1 MAIITSGQITMVDL
15 SDAPVLSAF
24 ITAGQAATQ
33 TYDATAQTW
42 SPNYGSTPQTLTLN
56 LTKAG
61 STTSIIGGISGT
73 VKWARID
80 GTTRTAI
87 SSTTNTD
94 TQYMSGS
101 KREVLTTKV
110 NVPIAGS
117 ASRFEASGTWVDGST
132 GLSVD
137 FSAMIDLTVVQL
149 AKSPLVLR
157 VYGAG
162 GTVFVNSLPET
173 LTVNA
178 DLYKGNTISGGNKQ
192 FKFFVQDSSVN
203 STSAPGYDALAGLG
217 WALCTAS
224 TTGQT
229 PNVAP
234 GTNTT
239 GQGVLTV
246 SATAVTNAQT
256 YMVICTDQAG
266 GTAGSVTKDVIT
278 LVDYSDPIVMVIEST
293 GGDVFKNGS
302 GSTVL
307 NAKLIRKGEEID
319 AAGTTYTYKWSK
331 RDKNGVLVANFGGT
345 GNQYKTG
352 KTLSVSASE
361 VSAKST
367 YVCEVNEK

>member
-24 ITAGQAATQ
+24 ITAGQATTQ

-42 SPNYGSTPQTLTLN
+42 SPSYASTAQTLTLN

-61 STTSIIGGISGT
+61 STTSIISGISGNINWT
-73 VKWARID
+73 RID
-80 GTTRTAI
+80 GTTKTVI

-94 TQYMSGS
+94 SQYMSGS
-101 KREVLTTKV
+101 KREVLSTKV
-110 NVPIAGS
+110 NVPISGS
-117 ASRFEASGTWVDGST
+117 ASRFEASGTWVDSIT

-137 FSAMIDLTVVQL
+137 FSATIDLTVVQL

-162 GTVFVNSLPET
+162 GTAFVNSLPTT

-178 DLYKGNTISGGNKQ
+178 DLYKGNTLSGGNKQ
-192 FKFFVQDSSVN
+192 FKFFAQDSSVN
-203 STSAPGYDALAGLG
+203 STAVSGYDAAAGLG
-217 WALCTAS
+217 WKLCTAS

-246 SATAVTNAQT
+246 SANNVTNAQS

-278 LVDYSDPIVMVIEST
+278 IMDYSDPIVMVVEST
-293 GGDVFKNGS
+293 AGDIFKNGS

-319 AAGTTYTYKWSK
+319 AAGSTYTYKWSK
-331 RDKNGVLVANFGGT
+331 RDKNGVLDANFGGT

-352 KTLSVSASE
+352 KTLAVNASE
-361 VSAKST
+361 VSAKAT
-367 YVCEVNEK
+367 YKCEVEEK